1 MSSVTSKK
9 LRFEVFKR
17 DGFRCQYCG
26 QTPPEV
32 KLEADHILAV
42 ANGGETKIENLITAC
57 FDCNRGKAA
66 RPLGQIPDS
75 LQSTIDERLERAA
88 QVEAYSAFLM
98 EMRQKEEAILDEI
111 GFYWFNQFEDKKN
124 SYVFGSARIPSIRTF
139 LKHLAPA
146 EILEAIDIAF
156 ARLPL
161 TNRDT
166 DYKTFKYFCGVCWN
180 MIRQKNGTDKTD

>member
-1 MSSVTSKK
+1 MPHRDSISKT

-17 DGFRCQYCG
+17 DGFACQYCG
-26 QTPPEV
+26 KTPPEV

-42 ANGGETKIENLITAC
+42 SNGSETTIENLITSC

-66 RPLGQIPDS
+66 RPLDQIPDS
-75 LQSTIDERLERAA
+75 LQDTIEERKERAA
-88 QVEAYSAFLM
+88 QVDAYNQFLM
-98 EMRQKEEAILDEI
+98 EMRNRSAAIVDEI
-111 GFYWFNQFEDKKN
+111 GFYWFNHFEKRKDN
-124 SYVFGSARIPSIRTF
+124 YVFGDARIPTIKTF

-146 EILEAIDIAF
+146 EILDSIDIAF
-156 ARLPL
+156 ARFPM

-180 MIRQKNGTDKTD
+180 KIRRKNGED